1 MGLGSVLVAIGVF
14 LVTGKM
20 LLSGSGKGG
29 LLLRRATR
37 VLPILSSLFIAGLG
51 AFFLV
56 RTVSSG
62 RTEIAAM
69 LRLAAEWL
77 QR

>member
-1 MGLGSVLVAIGVF
+1 
-14 LVTGKM
+14 
-20 LLSGSGKGG
+20 
-29 LLLRRATR
+29 

-62 RTEIAAM
+62 WTEIAAM